1 MCIGVSMPKADHQT
15 GAADARVQIV
25 PLIPA
30 DIEELMRITD
40 VPDVTGTIDVLGPRF
55 TRDRA
60 EQVIRGG
67 LPGAD
72 RFLGIRASETGTL
85 VGCVI
90 TAFHGADE
98 VEIGYWLGRD
108 FQSNGYAWEAVC
120 ALIASLR
127 AQFPERQIV
136 AECRP
141 ENTPSWRLLEKVGFH
156 DTGKLGHRSG
166 RRKLVLTE
174 C

>member
-1 MCIGVSMPKADHQT
+1 MPKSDRPS
-15 GAADARVQIV
+15 AAAAERVRLA
-25 PLIPA
+25 PLTLA
-30 DIEELMRITD
+30 DIEDLVFITD

-60 EQVIRGG
+60 EQVIRDG

-72 RFLGIRASETGTL
+72 RFLGIRAGETGTL

-90 TAFHGADE
+90 TAFHGADD

-108 FQSNGYAWEAVC
+108 FRSNGYACEAVR

-127 AQFPERQIV
+127 AQFPERQIM

-156 DTGKLGHRSG
+156 DTGKPGHRSG
-166 RRKLVLTE
+166 RRTLVLTE
-174 C
+174 R